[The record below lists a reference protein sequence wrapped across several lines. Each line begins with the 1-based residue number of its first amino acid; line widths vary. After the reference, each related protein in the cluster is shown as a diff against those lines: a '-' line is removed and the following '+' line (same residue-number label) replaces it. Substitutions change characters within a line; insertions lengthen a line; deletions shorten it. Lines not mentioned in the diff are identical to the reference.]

1 MSNDITVLEE
11 IKENERNEL
20 VEVVK
25 ENKLINVENLD
36 DIINNDKNFLALLY
50 NMFTKEDIR
59 KVLKIRLKNGGSLPF
74 REILRWI
81 GKSAKELEGY
91 SIGVRRYTNKD
102 SKVSDSKTEDNEILG
117 LSFLDILKDG
127 FSFNSNK
134 NYFFSNGYKGFW
146 PAFGNVAF
154 GNVSLKENQGA
165 YYPKSNYEIYLNN
178 LTMEL
183 YFESYWKSNERHSFG
198 GDAKFLTLFSTFVI
212 DITETKQF
220 LENLIDL
227 IYEKNETTADL
238 RQYFNDI

>member
-25 ENKLINVENLD
+25 ENKLINVESLD

-74 REILRWI
+74 REILRWT

-91 SIGVRRYTNKD
+91 SIGVRRYTDKD

-134 NYFFSNGYKGFW
+134 NYFFSNGCKGFFSS
-146 PAFGNVAF
+146 FGSVR
-154 GNVSLKENQGA
+154 LKENQGT

-198 GDAKFLTLFSTFVI
+198 GDDKFLTLFSTFVI
-212 DITETKQF
+212 DIIETKQF

-227 IYEKNETTADL
+227 IYEKNETAADL